1 MLIERTTL
9 LEFDEAAEARR
20 LRAAFSGDALE
31 LMLALLQAFE
41 QGRFVEAAARFQQLP
56 AKLSA
61 CVHPLLG
68 DVLSDVIAQ
77 CHRQAHPERVAAQE
91 AVLSCG
97 KRQGLALRGH
107 VFGSAGLAYPHFKV
121 R

>member
-9 LEFDEAAEARR
+9 LEFDEAAEALR
-20 LRAAFSGDALE
+20 LRESFSGEALE
-31 LMLALLQAFE
+31 TMLALLQSFSL
-41 QGRFVEAAARFQQLP
+41 GRFVDAAAKFQQLP

-61 CVHPLLG
+61 CVHPLMGEVLV
-68 DVLSDVIAQ
+68 DVVAQ

-91 AVLSCG
+91 TVLSRG
-97 KRQGLALRGH
+97 KRRGLALRGH
-107 VFGSAGLAYPHFKV
+107 VFGPAGLAYPRFKV